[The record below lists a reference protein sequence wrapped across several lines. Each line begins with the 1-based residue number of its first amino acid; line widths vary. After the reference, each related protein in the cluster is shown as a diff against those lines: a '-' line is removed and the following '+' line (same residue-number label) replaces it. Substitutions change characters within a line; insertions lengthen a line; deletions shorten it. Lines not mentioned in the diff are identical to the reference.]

1 MLSMQVR
8 TRSWYCSR
16 SAWILDRHFC
26 SSSSFT
32 FSVFTSFF
40 SSSLSPWKPRSLSTS
55 RASFMFSR
63 VRARFFL
70 TSTGSE
76 KSVTYKM
83 EVMSGLTGMIVIN
96 EANQ

>member
-32 FSVFTSFF
+32 FRVFTSFF

-76 KSVTYKM
+76 KSVT
-83 EVMSGLTGMIVIN
+83 
-96 EANQ
+96 